1 MTQKYASFSFCQY
14 TISQSCFCFKMVAK
28 MSKFLPPILNN
39 DRVEISYE
47 KLAGISTF
55 MASNEPDNFSSLLK
69 STAYHNISTFK
80 ALFRAV
86 IKMILQ

>member
-1 MTQKYASFSFCQY
+1 
-14 TISQSCFCFKMVAK
+14 MVAK

-55 MASNEPDNFSSLLK
+55 MASNEPDNNFSSLLK